1 MKRIGLLIVIFCVS
15 CSSVDEPTKS
25 GEQGQ
30 FIDDWTYEF
39 FMGKPDENAFKLWVP
54 EGVTPKA
61 ILVLAP
67 GGGNNGT
74 GLVNSK
80 EWQVYAKAEKLA
92 LLGVY
97 VRSDLELASSNM
109 IKALDKISIKNKISY
124 VSNLPVLLRGF
135 SHGGRFS
142 YTFAQIYSTR
152 TVAYVNIKGSIGN
165 YSTNSPPGL
174 LITGEK
180 DVKERN
186 ETVKKAF
193 LIHREKKSIVCFA
206 EEPNIGHSVGDSD
219 VLARSFFSSVMKQR
233 LKNNQ
238 LQEIKEENTFLGD
251 NINYSFFE
259 YSSFP
264 SDKKKA
270 SCLVD
275 SQFANAWKDFI
286 N

>member
-1 MKRIGLLIVIFCVS
+1 MKRIGLLIVIFCIS

-39 FMGKPDENAFKLWVP
+39 FMEKPEENAFKLWVP

-74 GLVNSK
+74 GLVNSI
-80 EWQVYAKAEKLA
+80 EWQTYAKTEKLA

-109 IKALDKISIKNKISY
+109 IKALDKISQRNNINYI
-124 VSNLPVLLRGF
+124 NTLPVLLRGF

-142 YTFAQIYSTR
+142 YIFAQVYSSR
-152 TVAYVNIKGSIGN
+152 TIAYVNIKGSIGN

-180 DVKERN
+180 DVKEIN

-193 LIHREKKSIVCFA
+193 LMHREKKNIVCFA
-206 EEPNIGHSVGDSD
+206 EEPNVGHGVGDSD
-219 VLARSFFSSVMKQR
+219 NLARSFFLSVMKQR
-233 LKNNQ
+233 LKNNS
-238 LQEIKEENTFLGD
+238 LEEIKEENIFLGD
-251 NINYSFFE
+251 NSSHSFFE

-264 SDKKKA
+264 ADKQKA

-275 SQFANAWKDFI
+275 FQFANDWKDFL